1 MVPRLPYLTDMARL
15 PKDTVKIRRLPVKGD
30 RLRLTVEVLR
40 VAEPEGSHEGLVT
53 LRVPGALAPITI
65 PANFLPDED

>member
-1 MVPRLPYLTDMARL
+1 MASKRVPN
-15 PKDTVKIRRLPVKGD
+15 PKETIKIRHLPAKGD

-40 VAEPEGSHEGLVT
+40 VVEPEGGHHGMVT

-65 PANFLPDED
+65 PANFLTDADDA